1 MLKLG
6 RSEGESV
13 IIDGKITVTVVRVDG
28 GRVVLGVEAPREI
41 PVHRAEIQ
49 RHLDKG
55 TFRGPMP
62 GERGRELERAR
73 RLEGMLI
80 EDFPEVARLLGARI
94 DGAGARRATGIRIDE
109 EWLKEID

>member
-62 GERGRELERAR
+62 GERKRDLRERAH
-73 RLEGMLI
+73 RLGEMLV
-80 EDFPEVARLLGARI
+80 EEVPEVARVLGLRI
-94 DGAGARRATGIRIDE
+94 EAEARRAKGIRIDE